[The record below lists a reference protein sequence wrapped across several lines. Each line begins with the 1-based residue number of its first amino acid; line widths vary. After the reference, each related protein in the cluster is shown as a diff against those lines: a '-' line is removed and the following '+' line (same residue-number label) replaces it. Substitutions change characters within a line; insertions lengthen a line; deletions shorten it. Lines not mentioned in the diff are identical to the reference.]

1 MKMTRI
7 GHYSSVSDGTGIEM
21 QVTLRIDDQI
31 APLSSV
37 KNFF

>member
-7 GHYSSVSDGTGIEM
+7 GHCSSVSDGAGIEM
-21 QVTLRIDDQI
+21 QVTLRNDDQI
-31 APLSSV
+31 APLRSV